1 MDNIENSKN
10 IFIETKQLLL
20 DLKRC
25 GQFYH
30 RAIEIDLMAKPR
42 IDGEQ
47 FEKRINELLNKL
59 KNK

>member
-1 MDNIENSKN
+1 MNNIENSKN
-10 IFIETKQLLL
+10 LLTETKQLLL

-25 GQFYH
+25 GQFYR

-47 FEKRINELLNKL
+47 FEKRINELLKKL
-59 KNK
+59 KNT